1 MKKILKV
8 KKTNS
13 HKTNL
18 EKVRARYAEMGGD
31 NKWFKPKPNT
41 TTVVRIM
48 PPWGESADGSFF
60 LTGGL
65 HYGFSIGGRDRAIAC
80 KRISG
85 KGECPVCALVGA
97 LRNSGDEEHKELGDR
112 LRVRPKYWVNLIVRP
127 KKEGETPD
135 EKVYMFGGNK
145 KFIDALMSAMEDSDF
160 GDITDPEEGHDVK
173 IKRTGAGMND
183 TRYEYMVRP
192 RSTSIGLEDWESKLP
207 DLSTEVLEFMPYDEM
222 VGHLKKNFGELLA
235 ELGLKFKGVK
245 EDAKKLKT
253 KKKPIQEED
262 EEDEDEEEE
271 DKDEDD
277 EDDD

>member
-1 MKKILKV
+1 MKKTLVV
-8 KKTNS
+8 KKPANP

-18 EKVRARYAEMGGD
+18 DKVRARYQEMGGD
-31 NKWFKPKPNT
+31 NKWFKAKPNT
-41 TTVVRIM
+41 TTIIRIM
-48 PPWGESADGSFF
+48 PPWGPSADGSFF

-80 KRISG
+80 KRVSG
-85 KGECPVCALVGA
+85 KGECPVCTLVDA
-97 LRNSGDEEHKELGDR
+97 LRNSGDDEHKELGDR

-127 KKEGETPD
+127 KKEGEAVD

-192 RSTSIGLEDWESKLP
+192 RATPIGLDDWESKLP
-207 DLSTEVLEFMPYDEM
+207 DLDSEVLEFMPYAEM
-222 VGHLKKNFGELLA
+222 VGHLKKNFAELLA
-235 ELGLKFKGVK
+235 ELSLKFKGVK
-245 EDAKKLKT
+245 EDEKP
-253 KKKPIQEED
+253 KKKKRPIQEG
-262 EEDEDEEEE
+262 EEDDDDE
-271 DKDEDD
+271 DKKEDDDDD